1 MYKIKILWYI
11 VKNRKGWKYE
21 KKKVSNFF
29 IIIAIILFLLSIS
42 CIGMGFNKMLNYRN
56 SNTSYYSK
64 SVNAYVGGD
73 AYNYIINACYFTGYV
88 SLGGCLLIASS
99 NFAVSAIKNSSCD
112 EKKGNHSI

>member
-1 MYKIKILWYI
+1 M
-11 VKNRKGWKYE
+11 
-21 KKKVSNFF
+21 KKEKVSNFF

-88 SLGGCLLIASS
+88 SLGGCLLIVSS
-99 NFAVSAIKNSSCD
+99 NFVVSAIKNSSCD

>member
-1 MYKIKILWYI
+1 M
-11 VKNRKGWKYE
+11 
-21 KKKVSNFF
+21 KKEKVSNFF
-29 IIIAIILFLLSIS
+29 IIIAIILFFLSVS

-88 SLGGCLLIASS
+88 SLGGCLLIVSS
-99 NFAVSAIKNSSCD
+99 NFVVSAIKNSGCD

>member
-1 MYKIKILWYI
+1 M
-11 VKNRKGWKYE
+11 
-21 KKKVSNFF
+21 KKEKVSNFF

-73 AYNYIINACYFTGYV
+73 AYNYIINGNYATAHFV
-88 SLGGCLLIASS
+88 LAVLFAILGIGVLVLAYLKQVYGIPIVQSEDS
-99 NFAVSAIKNSSCD
+99 EVNTSDIQLEN
-112 EKKGNHSI
+112 ET

>member
-1 MYKIKILWYI
+1 MIYCKKIE
-11 VKNRKGWKYE
+11 RGE
-21 KKKVSNFF
+21 SMKKEKVSNFF

-42 CIGMGFNKMLNYRN
+42 CIGMAFNKMLNYRN